1 MVIDRSVGLL
11 IVGFSGGI
19 FLIKLFHD
27 GMFPASVETG
37 DITVNLNLIVILLF
51 PSLLYL
57 VHG

>member
-19 FLIKLFHD
+19 FLIKLFDD

-37 DITVNLNLIVILLF
+37 DITLNLNLIVILQFL
-51 PSLLYL
+51 SLLYL